1 MAECIVVLT
10 KYALLVTTFP
20 EYCHLITRVQH
31 IKQKMVTMGWDS
43 INGVTYD
50 VSLKPK
56 SKCETLKTLRKSNDL
71 LAVLHTSLHAH
82 RVSLRARGP
91 IALAWV
97 SRALLGP

>member
-1 MAECIVVLT
+1 MQCYKIRIISYNVSRILSFNNKSAAH
-10 KYALLVTTFP
+10 KA
-20 EYCHLITRVQH
+20 
-31 IKQKMVTMGWDS
+31 KNS
-43 INGVTYD
+43 INGGGENSINAVTYAIPESQ
-50 VSLKPK
+50 VKVL
-56 SKCETLKTLRKSNDL
+56 TLKTLRKSNDL